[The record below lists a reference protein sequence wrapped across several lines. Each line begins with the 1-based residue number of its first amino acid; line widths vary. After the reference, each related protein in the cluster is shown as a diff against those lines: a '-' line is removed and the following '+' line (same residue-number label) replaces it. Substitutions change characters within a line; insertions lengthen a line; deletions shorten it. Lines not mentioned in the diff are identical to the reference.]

1 MSKLNCIDKKRRSS
15 SFLIYIFVAACFL
28 FGCATKSSVEMSS
41 AADVD
46 SQSNVDQVDADYS
59 RNDTV
64 QEEKQMAEAADRKS
78 ETRTAESEATIK
90 DAEEKEYTES
100 EPRIFIKPSGSKL
113 AQILGIDFSMMPQG
127 KSRLT
132 VTTSKKVSYD
142 QDSVNANTL
151 SLNIYNSIIGNDI
164 LLRHI
169 DTADFQTPLEKIQ
182 PVFDKENNKV
192 SLGITMRE
200 VVPYTI
206 KQSDNSLV
214 IDFDRIKTK
223 IAERKIV
230 PLNLVEAETK
240 NLAAVEEPRVASQ
253 SSVSQVKPQTEIQ
266 AFSPSVSK
274 KYTGKPM
281 YIQFTSATDVTD
293 VLTMINDVSGE
304 NIIWDPAIKGK
315 KVSMILENEPWDY
328 AFELVLMLADLAK
341 RQVGENTI
349 FVTTKQKMAQII
361 AEEESETRKLE
372 QKLEDERNKILE
384 QKKREEDNSPLI
396 TEYLPIDFAK
406 ADEIKEHIILTPNRG
421 KISIET
427 NTNTIIITDT
437 ENSIKEAKK
446 IISRFDVPIKQI
458 MIEARI
464 VNATED
470 FSRDL
475 GVQWNSDTSF
485 WRVNTSDDYTL
496 PADAVDFETG
506 GQRAVGGTF
515 STNSPDG
522 WSSNIGLNF
531 AKASSSGMGRIT
543 LDAALAVA
551 ESEGT
556 AKVISAPKV
565 TAREGTS
572 ATISSGDKLIIEA
585 TENVSST
592 TLDATLS
599 LTVTPV
605 SVSHN
610 NYITL
615 EVEVTDDQAPST
627 TLILEKAINTTLM
640 AKSGETVVIGGII
653 KESDSDDV
661 SGIPI
666 LKDAPILGW
675 LFKAKTKTYSRSELL
690 IFITPTVLP
699 SPVKHY

>member
-1 MSKLNCIDKKRRSS
+1 MSKLNCIDKKRRFH

-41 AADVD
+41 AEDVD
-46 SQSNVDQVDADYS
+46 SQTNIDQVNTDYS

-64 QEEKQMAEAADRKS
+64 QEEKPIAEAADKKA
-78 ETRTAESEATIK
+78 ETGAAESEAADIG
-90 DAEEKEYTES
+90 EKEYTES
-100 EPRIFIKPSGSKL
+100 EPRIFIKPSDSKL
-113 AQILGIDFSMMPQG
+113 GQILGIDFTMMPQG

-132 VTTSKKVSYD
+132 VTTNKDVSYD
-142 QDSVNANTL
+142 LDSVNANTL
-151 SLNIYNSIIGNDI
+151 SLNIYNSKIGNEI

-182 PVFDKENNKV
+182 PVFDKDNNKV

-206 KQSDNSLV
+206 KQSDNSLI
-214 IDFDRIKTK
+214 IDFDRIKSK

-240 NLAAVEEPRVASQ
+240 NLAAVAEPRAASQ
-253 SSVSQVKPQTEIQ
+253 PSSVSQARPQTEIQ
-266 AFSPSVSK
+266 AFSPSVSR

-281 YIQFTSATDVTD
+281 YLEFSKATDVTD
-293 VLTMINDVSGE
+293 ILTMINDVSGE

-315 KVSMILENEPWDY
+315 KVSMILKDEPWDY

-349 FVTTKQKMAQII
+349 FVTTKDKMAQIL
-361 AEEESETRKLE
+361 AEEESEARKLE
-372 QKLEDERNKILE
+372 QKLEQEREKIIE
-384 QKKREEDNSPLI
+384 QKKRIEDNSPLI
-396 TEYLPIDFAK
+396 TEYIPIDFAK

-421 KISIET
+421 KISVET
-427 NTNTIIITDT
+427 NTNTIIMTDT
-437 ENSIKEAKK
+437 ENSIEEAKK
-446 IISRFDVPIKQI
+446 IISKFDVPVKQI

-464 VNATED
+464 VDATEN

-475 GVQWNSDTSF
+475 GLKWNSDTSF
-485 WRVNTSDDYTL
+485 WRVNTNTDYTL
-496 PADAVDFETG
+496 PADAVDFEVG
-506 GQRAVGGTF
+506 GQRAAGGSF
-515 STNSPDG
+515 STNSPEG
-522 WSSNIGLNF
+522 WASNIGLNF
-531 AKASSSGMGRIT
+531 AKASGDGMGRIT

-551 ESEGT
+551 ENEGT
-556 AKVISAPKV
+556 AKVMSAPKV
-565 TAREGTS
+565 TAREGSS
-572 ATISSGDKLIIEA
+572 ATISSGDKIIIPA
-585 TENVSST
+585 TENVQST

-605 SVSHN
+605 SVSFN

-615 EVEVTDDQAPST
+615 EVDVTDDQAPT
-627 TLILEKAINTTLM
+627 TTRILKKAINTTLM
-640 AKSGETVVIGGII
+640 VKSGETVVIGGII
-653 KESDSDDV
+653 KESDGEDV
-661 SGIPI
+661 SGIPV

-675 LFKAKTKTYSRSELL
+675 LFKSKRKTHQKSELL
-690 IFITPTVLP
+690 IFLTPTVLP
-699 SPVKHY
+699 SPVKQY